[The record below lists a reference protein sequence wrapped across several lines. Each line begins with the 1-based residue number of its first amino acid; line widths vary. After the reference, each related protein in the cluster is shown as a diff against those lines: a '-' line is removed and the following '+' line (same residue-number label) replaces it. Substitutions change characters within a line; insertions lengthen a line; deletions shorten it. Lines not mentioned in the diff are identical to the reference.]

1 MCYTPGN
8 TDILST
14 EDFKLNLEK
23 YSAAKKTVLIKRV
36 SVKRVSFAFL
46 SFFYFFKLA
55 FKVAAQC
62 QEKRQQVK

>member
-8 TDILST
+8 TDMLST

-23 YSAAKKTVLIKRV
+23 PSAEKKTVRIKGV

-46 SFFYFFKLA
+46 SFF
-55 FKVAAQC
+55 
-62 QEKRQQVK
+62 

>member
-1 MCYTPGN
+1 MCYTPVN
-8 TDILST
+8 IDMLST

-23 YSAAKKTVLIKRV
+23 PSAAKKTVRIKRV

-46 SFFYFFKLA
+46 SFFQFFKLA

-62 QEKRQQVK
+62 LEKQQQVK